1 MSNVTLPPKTPVDLY
16 AATGI
21 AVGTVIT
28 ASNLGT
34 GDIRLSTSE
43 LGLQDDY
50 IPLNAYEQA
59 VNKATD
65 PGAWAYSVG
74 GAGVNVKES

>member
-1 MSNVTLPPKTPVDLY
+1 MSNVTLPPKIAVNLY

-21 AVGTVIT
+21 SAGTVIV

-34 GDIRLSTSE
+34 GDIRLSTTE
-43 LGLQDDY
+43 AGLQDDY
-50 IPLNAYEQA
+50 VPLNAYEQA

-74 GAGVNVKES
+74 GAGINVKES